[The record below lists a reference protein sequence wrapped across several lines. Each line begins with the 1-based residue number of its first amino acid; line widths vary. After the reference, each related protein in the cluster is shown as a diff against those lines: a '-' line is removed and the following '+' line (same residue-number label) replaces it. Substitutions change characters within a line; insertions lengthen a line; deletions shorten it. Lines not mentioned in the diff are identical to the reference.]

1 MKKNVWQM
9 IENSVRI
16 FNISFFEYIV
26 MMDKNFFVDNM
37 VSIKIY
43 VKKI

>member
-1 MKKNVWQM
+1 M
-9 IENSVRI
+9 IEDSVRI

-26 MMDKNFFVDNM
+26 MMDKKFFVDNM

-43 VKKI
+43 VKNLISK

>member
-1 MKKNVWQM
+1 M
-9 IENSVRI
+9 IEDGVRI

-26 MMDKNFFVDNM
+26 MMDKKFFVDNM

-43 VKKI
+43 VKNLLSK